1 MNQNKPVLLFYCQ
14 HSLGMGHLVRA
25 LTLAQAFAEKFAVV
39 FINGGRFPDNI
50 APPDNINVVNI
61 PPLGMAEDNSLYSQD
76 ALYSLEQA
84 QALRRQLILDTFTH
98 YCPAVVLIELFPFG
112 RKKFAGELLP
122 LLKAANRRTLNKPL
136 VLCSLR
142 DIMVNARKD
151 QLRHDN
157 RARWLIERYFDGVLV
172 HSDPSFAN
180 LEQSFQP
187 SRPLTKPVHYTGFVL
202 PKGSALNTVR
212 ERSVL
217 VSAGGGMVGAPLFY
231 KAINAQRIL
240 WIQHKLPM
248 TLVAG
253 PFLPEQDWLNLQQQ
267 AAISPGLTLY
277 RSVPN
282 MAELLASHAVSV
294 SQGGYNTVM
303 DILKSGIPAL
313 ILPFS
318 QGQEVEQTNRA
329 ERLSKLGLV
338 RTFTANGISGE
349 QLAVEIEQM
358 LEFIPNKSA
367 LDLNGA
373 NRTVEIL
380 DSMLISETNIPSQP
394 GLSKLETAYV

>member
-25 LTLAQAFAEKFAVV
+25 LTLAEAFADKFTVV
-39 FINGGRFPDNI
+39 FLNGGRFPENI
-50 APPDNINVVNI
+50 VLPEAINVVNI

-76 ALYSLEQA
+76 AQYSLEQA
-84 QALRRQLILDTFTH
+84 QALRRKLTLDAFSQ
-98 YCPAVVLIELFPFG
+98 YCPAVILIELFPFG

-122 LLKAANRRTLNKPL
+122 LLKAAKRNTINKTV

-157 RARWLIERYFDGVLV
+157 RARWLIDRYFDGVLV
-172 HSDPSFAN
+172 HSDPDFAK

-187 SRPLTKPVHYTGFVL
+187 SRPLAKPVHYTGFVL
-202 PKGSALNTVR
+202 PKGGTFKTIR
-212 ERSVL
+212 ECKVL
-217 VSAGGGMVGAPLFY
+217 VSAGGGMVGAPLFN
-231 KAINAQRIL
+231 KAISAQRIL
-240 WIQHKLPM
+240 WDKHKLPM

-267 AAISPGLTLY
+267 AASCPGLTIS
-277 RSVPN
+277 RFVPD
-282 MAELLASHAVSV
+282 MGELLACHAVSV

-303 DILKSGIPAL
+303 DVLKSGIPAL
-313 ILPFS
+313 IIPYS
-318 QGQEVEQTNRA
+318 HGQEVEQTNRA
-329 ERLSKLGLV
+329 ERLSILGLV
-338 RTFTANGISGE
+338 RTRSANALSGE
-349 QLAVEIEQM
+349 QLAQEIAKT
-358 LEFIPNKSA
+358 LEFKPNKTA

-373 NRTVEIL
+373 FRSVEIL
-380 DSMLISETNIPSQP
+380 DSFLRTETVVPSLRLLT
-394 GLSKLETAYV
+394 GLERVYA